1 MDASRHD
8 RSLLD
13 DLGEEVTGII
23 APVSL
28 CMALTVL
35 LVKLLNPEGESA
47 SNTVYIASIAYA
59 EDSSDSSSK
68 KFGGALLNA
77 IIFVSC
83 FNPCLQLPLH
93 CTHEAFIPTCR

>member
-1 MDASRHD
+1 MALRPEGGGQWQE

-47 SNTVYIASIAYA
+47 ANTVYIASIAYS
-59 EDSSDSSSK
+59 EDSTDSSGK
-68 KFGGALLNA
+68 KLGGALLNA
-77 IIFVSC
+77 IIFVS
-83 FNPCLQLPLH
+83 PALQLRLG
-93 CTHEAFIPTCR
+93 CS